1 MMKSMTAYASS
12 ENTKDQLTVSI
23 EIRSYNSRYLDIS
36 LRAPHGYLCLEDKIK
51 SMISDNVSRGRI
63 EIKLQ
68 ITDDSEDAYGFD
80 IDEPKALAY
89 INVLSKLKNKFNINA
104 DISLD
109 LLVNTGGV
117 IKPVETSKDMDICW
131 DSIKT
136 RLSTALDDL
145 NAMRKKEG
153 DFIAKDFTNRLDFI
167 EKSIGQIKKDSGNL
181 LSHYQ
186 ERLKERIAALTKG
199 LIDIDPARIAQE
211 AAFFADRSDISEEIL
226 RVESHIKEFRAIM
239 DSEES
244 AGRKLNFLLQEFS
257 REFNTMGA
265 KAGNSNVLHTIVTVK
280 SELEKIREQVQNIE

>member
-1 MMKSMTAYASS
+1 MKSMTAYASS
-12 ENTKDQLTVSI
+12 EGTKDQLTVSV
-23 EIRSYNSRYLDIS
+23 EIRSYNSKYLDIS

-51 SMISDNVSRGRI
+51 SMISADIPRGRI
-63 EIKLQ
+63 EINLQ
-68 ITDDSEDAYGFD
+68 IIDGCENAYAFD

-89 INVLSKLKNKFNINA
+89 IKALSKLKNKFNINT

-109 LLVNTGGV
+109 LLVNAGGV
-117 IKPVETSKDMDICW
+117 VKSVETSKNMDKCW

-136 RLSTALDDL
+136 CLDIALDDL

-153 DFIAKDFTNRLDFI
+153 DFIAKDFIDRLDFI
-167 EKSIGQIKKDSGNL
+167 EKSVGQIKKESENL

-186 ERLKERIAALTKG
+186 ERLKKRINTLTQG
-199 LIDIDPARIAQE
+199 MIDIDPARIAQE
-211 AAFFADRSDISEEIL
+211 AAFLADRSDISEETV

-244 AGRKLNFLLQEFS
+244 AGRKLNFLLQEFG
-257 REFNTMGA
+257 REFNTMGS
-265 KAGNSNVLHTIVTVK
+265 KAGNSNVSHIIVAVK

>member
-1 MMKSMTAYASS
+1 MMKSMTAYASL
-12 ENTKDQLTVSI
+12 ENTKDHLTVSI
-23 EIRSYNSRYLDIS
+23 EIRSYNSRYLDIC
-36 LRAPHGYLCLEDKIK
+36 LRLPHEYLCLENKIK

-63 EIKLQ
+63 EINLKT
-68 ITDDSEDAYGFD
+68 IDDSENAYGFD

-109 LLVNTGGV
+109 LLVNTGGI
-117 IKPVETSKDMDICW
+117 IKPVETGKDMDICW
-131 DSIKT
+131 DSIKLCLT
-136 RLSTALDDL
+136 TALDDL

-167 EKSIGQIKKDSGNL
+167 EKSTGQIKKDSGNL

-186 ERLKERIAALTKG
+186 ERLKERITALTKG
-199 LIDIDPARIAQE
+199 MIDIDPARIAQE

-226 RVESHIKEFRAIM
+226 RVESHTKEFRAIM
-239 DSEES
+239 GSEES

-265 KAGNSNVLHTIVTVK
+265 KAGNSNVSHTIVTVK

>member
-1 MMKSMTAYASS
+1 MMKSMTAYTSS
-12 ENTKDQLTVSI
+12 ENKKDQLTVSI

-36 LRAPHGYLCLEDKIK
+36 LRAPHEYLSLENKIK
-51 SMISDNVSRGRI
+51 SMVSDNVSRGRI
-63 EIKLQ
+63 EINLQ
-68 ITDDSEDAYGFD
+68 IIDESEEAYGFD
-80 IDEPKALAY
+80 INEPKALAY

-104 DISLD
+104 DLSLD

-131 DSIKT
+131 DSIKPCLT
-136 RLSTALDDL
+136 TALDDL

-186 ERLKERIAALTKG
+186 ELLKERITALTKG
-199 LIDIDPARIAQE
+199 MIDIDPVRIAQE

-226 RVESHIKEFRAIM
+226 RVESHIKEFRSIM
-239 DSEES
+239 SSEES
-244 AGRKLNFLLQEFS
+244 PGKKLNFLLQEFS
-257 REFNTMGA
+257 REFNTMGT
-265 KAGNSNVLHTIVTVK
+265 KAGNSNVSHTIITVK